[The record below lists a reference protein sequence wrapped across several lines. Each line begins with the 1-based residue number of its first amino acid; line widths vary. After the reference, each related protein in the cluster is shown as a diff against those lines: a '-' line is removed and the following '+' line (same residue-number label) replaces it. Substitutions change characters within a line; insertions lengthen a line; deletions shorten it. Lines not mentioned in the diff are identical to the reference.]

1 MHISKLT
8 THEEKRINE
17 IKERMRTINI
27 NKRVTAYQKQ
37 IEQRFS
43 H

>member
-17 IKERMRTINI
+17 IKERMRTVNI
-27 NKRVTAYQKQ
+27 NKRVIAYQKRL
-37 IEQRFS
+37 EQRLT